1 MSFSIIIPIYNE
13 EKTLNELISQLKKLD
28 NKIEIIIINDGSTD
42 ETNSILAKHDF
53 FKSIHNPKNIG
64 KGSSII
70 SGIKY
75 AKNETIILMD
85 GDLEIDLRCIPNI
98 INQFKT
104 TKQKYILVGSRWKK
118 ERKTSWN
125 INKLGNI
132 FINYV
137 FNILYN
143 TDLNDVLCCVK
154 VLNKDLINELDLKSD
169 GFSIEIE
176 IMSKLARMNQK
187 FYEFDIDYKR
197 RKNSEGKKL
206 KISNGWEIMWKML
219 ELRFKD

>member
-1 MSFSIIIPIYNE
+1 MSFSIIIPVYNE
-13 EKTLNELISQLKKLD
+13 EKTLNELICQLKKID
-28 NKIEIIIINDGSTD
+28 DKTEIIIINDGSTD
-42 ETNSILAKHDF
+42 KTGSILGKHKF

-64 KGSSII
+64 KGFSII

-75 AKNETIILMD
+75 AKNENIILMD
-85 GDLEIDLRCIPNI
+85 GDLEISLRCIPDI
-98 INQFKT
+98 INQFNS
-104 TKQKYILVGSRWKK
+104 KQKYILVGSRWKK
-118 ERKTSWN
+118 EIETGWN

-143 TDLNDVLCCVK
+143 TNLNDVLCCVK
-154 VLNKDLINELDLKSD
+154 VLNRNLINKLDLKSD

-176 IMSKLARMNQK
+176 IMAKLALMNQN